1 MISYIKLT
9 LNQKRLVSMNVKSLS
24 SNLVRSTLKDLL
36 KKHDMKYKDFG
47 KLIGLSEGSVKQL
60 MTRGQFTLDRL
71 ELIAQRFGLTLI
83 EFLNIAYEKKKSPTR
98 ISISDEVLLVEQPY
112 AILLMF
118 LLGSGFSITEAKDR
132 LRLDEKK
139 FQKIVHLLDRIG
151 IIELH
156 SKGRISLKARAPY
169 RFNKDGLIE
178 KKLRPGYI
186 QFIKENI
193 LYRPESSTFQK
204 TFEMYAS
211 EKLYSQMTEELRQFI
226 EKYSHLARIEA
237 ELDEKGKTFP
247 VTGLLFLKEL
257 DGWGSYIRSL
267 K

>member
-1 MISYIKLT
+1 
-9 LNQKRLVSMNVKSLS
+9 MNVRNLGSA
-24 SNLVRSTLKDLL
+24 LVRSTIKDLL
-36 KKHDMKYKDFG
+36 KKHNMKYKDFG

-60 MTRGQFTLDRL
+60 MTRGQFTLDRV
-71 ELIAQRFGLTLI
+71 EIIAQRFGLTLV

-98 ISISDEVLLVEQPY
+98 ISVSDEALLTEQPF

-118 LLGSGFSITEAKDR
+118 LLGSGFSLDEAKAR
-132 LRLDEKK
+132 LNLEEKK
-139 FQKIVHLLDRIG
+139 NQKIIHLLDRIG

-156 SKGRISLKARAPY
+156 SKGRISLKARAPF

-178 KKLRPGYI
+178 KKLRPGYL
-186 QFIKENI
+186 QLVKENI
-193 LYRPESSTFQK
+193 INRPHSSTFQR
-204 TFEMYAS
+204 TFEMYVS
-211 EKLYSQMTEELRQFI
+211 EKLYNQMKEDLGQYI

-237 ELDEKGKTFP
+237 EIDDKGKTFP

-257 DGWGSYIRSL
+257 DGWGNYIRSL